1 MSKAVMTKVGLL
13 PYEDLEITDI
23 VTEEDNARV
32 IATEY
37 KYKGEIV
44 KREAWVCLL
53 RPLNLFASEGSLG
66 E

>member
-1 MSKAVMTKVGLL
+1 MSKQVMTIKGLL
-13 PYEDLEITDI
+13 PYDELEIKDI

-44 KREAWVCLL
+44 KREAWACLL
-53 RPLNLFASEGSLG
+53 RPHRLFASEGNVT
-66 E
+66 